1 MTSVRLHSIEQIANK
16 LMKLPIA
23 STKPPNLVNK
33 SCEKLIPT
41 IPNIIKNIRKPTAD
55 LTNILSPLFFV
66 YIYNTLF

>member
-1 MTSVRLHSIEQIANK
+1 MTSVRLYSIKQITNK

-41 IPNIIKNIRKPTAD
+41 IPNIIKDIRKPTAD
-55 LTNILSPLFFV
+55 LINILSPLFFI
-66 YIYNTLF
+66 YDYNTLF